1 MKTSVLFI
9 RLFFLFLCSLF
20 AITFTTAAI
29 PGGFN
34 FANGVIGLVAGLA
47 GGFILIG
54 ADQTLKKVDLRAFN
68 TATLGLLFGFLMAQ
82 AILLSFN
89 AIVESGTVAILPDA
103 ISLVKITVFLICAYF
118 GMIMTARAAGKFNL
132 SIPFIKFEQNE
143 DASAAKTDLIVD
155 WSILSDGRIIE
166 LAASGL
172 LDHHLIF
179 PRFAFKELNAMAES
193 TDETTKA
200 KGKRCLEIFKKL
212 ESIPSLNIRYS
223 DVDYPEVR
231 DSMIKLVQLAHLL
244 KANIVTADPSRL
256 QQAFAEG
263 VRVININIP
272 SNVLK
277 PLTQAGEQLS
287 IKVQRYGKEPRQGV
301 GYLDD
306 GTMVVINGG
315 AEFIGETIK
324 AQVLSIKHTASGRMI
339 FCNAVS
345 DDPLVNEE
353 LEMLSH
359 CTPTSLEGSHKDY
372 CTL

>member
-1 MKTSVLFI
+1 MKISILFI
-9 RLFFLFLCSLF
+9 RIFFLLLCALLM
-20 AITFTTAAI
+20 ITFTATNI

-34 FANGVIGLVAGLA
+34 FANIVIGLASGVAGGLLLIAIDLA
-47 GGFILIG
+47 
-54 ADQTLKKVDLRAFN
+54 LKKTDLRTFN

-89 AIVESGTVAILPDA
+89 VIVENSNISLEV
-103 ISLVKITVFLICAYF
+103 ISLVKITVFLTCAYL
-118 GMIMTARAAGKFNL
+118 GMIMTMRAAGKLNL
-132 SIPFIKFEQNE
+132 SIPFVKFEQNE
-143 DASAAKTDLIVD
+143 DGTASKIDLIVD

-166 LAASGL
+166 LASSGL

-193 TDETTKA
+193 SDETTKA

-212 ESIPSLNIRYS
+212 ESIPTLNIRYS
-223 DVDYPEVR
+223 DVDYPEAR
-231 DSMIKLVQLAHLL
+231 DSMMKLVQLAHLL

-272 SNVLK
+272 SNILK

-315 AEFIGETIK
+315 AEFIGESIK

-345 DDPLVNEE
+345 DDPLANEDF
-353 LEMLSH
+353 EMLNHSSAL
-359 CTPTSLEGSHKDY
+359 SLDSSNKDY